1 LHADVLRLLPRL
13 SAGAWLPFWP
23 GGQALPAGRGVSE
36 RPVPPGGGV
45 ALGHFALAHGGAV
58 PGRFVLLHG
67 ENAPACFALPGGG
80 GVPVRFALV
89 RDGAAPECS
98 VPLRGGA
105 VPGRSALVRGAGVP
119 ESPALPDGGGAP
131 ERFVPLRGGSA
142 APGRFVRGAGKRDS
156 ARLSA
161 GGAFRR
167 FPGYPVLYP

>member
-1 LHADVLRLLPRL
+1 M
-13 SAGAWLPFWP
+13 
-23 GGQALPAGRGVSE
+23 
-36 RPVPPGGGV
+36 
-45 ALGHFALAHGGAV
+45 
-58 PGRFVLLHG
+58 
-67 ENAPACFALPGGG
+67 
-80 GVPVRFALV
+80 RFALV
-89 RDGAAPECS
+89 RDGAAPEYS

-119 ESPALPDGGGAP
+119 ECFVPLHGGGAP
-131 ERFVPLRGGSA
+131 ERFVPLRGGGA